1 MTQAPAPGA
10 PRKLLLI
17 CSVAVMLIPIA
28 VDLVLP
34 RPAAA
39 DNCGDISDC
48 FPSAKGILFAL
59 AAVLIVVGIL
69 ALLSGGPG
77 LLALLAAAAE
87 TTGGGGLA
95 LAGGGVLAEAGVVVT
110 AAGAVEVVGGVAAI
124 ATGTHIVLSQ
134 AAESGGSSG
143 SDGQQGGSSGG
154 SGSGGGS
161 NLSSRPGQI
170 ADRFG
175 RTTREVRDAIHAVK
189 RNMPRSG
196 PTRNPDVMVDLNTGE
211 VYPQLPGGAVG
222 DSIGNILEFLP
233 GGG

>member
-1 MTQAPAPGA
+1 MTGGRAKRTRRRLPLVTFLVLVLASTV
-10 PRKLLLI
+10 L
-17 CSVAVMLIPIA
+17 
-28 VDLVLP
+28 DLVLP
-34 RPAAA
+34 RPAGA

-77 LLALLAAAAE
+77 VLALLAAAAE
-87 TTGGGGLA
+87 SGGGGLA
-95 LAGGGVLAEAGVVVT
+95 LAGGGVLSEAGVVVT
-110 AAGAVEVVGGVAAI
+110 AAEVVEVVAGTTAI
-124 ATGTHIVLSQ
+124 AAGSHIMLSE
-134 AAESGGSSG
+134 AASSGG
-143 SDGQQGGSSGG
+143 DSSGG
-154 SGSGGGS
+154 SGAGGGR

-170 ADRFG
+170 ADRFDA
-175 RTTREVRDAIHAVK
+175 TTREVKDAIHAVK

-196 PTRNPDVMVDLNTGE
+196 PVRNPDVMVDLETGE
-211 VYPQLPGGAVG
+211 VYPQLPEGGVG